1 MLLRYCWQDPVK
13 QGSFATCL
21 SIIVTEARSRRSR
34 WRMLDR
40 EGVRSWLHN
49 QASSRGRDHGCP
61 RVIGGLLR
69 SGSRVLKRSWWS
81 HIPSHS
87 ARHHLFGK
95 LIDTDTIQ
103 CYFVQVTSSVK
114 QQPWYSKKINWS
126 WKRNSITVKYST
138 ALQWKSVTSSVLE
151 SKIPRLLIVDHYC
164 CWYYLQLH
172 H

>member
-1 MLLRYCWQDPVK
+1 
-13 QGSFATCL
+13 
-21 SIIVTEARSRRSR
+21 
-34 WRMLDR
+34 MLDR

-95 LIDTDTIQ
+95 LIDTDTLI
-103 CYFVQVTSSVK
+103 YSATVLVQVTSSV
-114 QQPWYSKKINWS
+114 NTT
-126 WKRNSITVKYST
+126 TV
-138 ALQWKSVTSSVLE
+138 
-151 SKIPRLLIVDHYC
+151 I
-164 CWYYLQLH
+164 
-172 H
+172 

>member
-1 MLLRYCWQDPVK
+1 
-13 QGSFATCL
+13 
-21 SIIVTEARSRRSR
+21 
-34 WRMLDR
+34 MLDR

-95 LIDTDTIQ
+95 LIDTDTAT
-103 CYFVQVTSSVK
+103 QVKSDIKQNILEALERSSNK
-114 QQPWYSKKINWS
+114 FDLRY
-126 WKRNSITVKYST
+126 SIT
-138 ALQWKSVTSSVLE
+138 
-151 SKIPRLLIVDHYC
+151 
-164 CWYYLQLH
+164 
-172 H
+172 